1 MALAG
6 YGLAL
11 TVIWVLAWGS
21 PSPAN
26 VIGGLAVA
34 ALLLVLAP
42 DTWPGLTRPRI
53 RPVAIARFAGSVLVK
68 VLESNVVLT
77 REVLA
82 RRSRIHT
89 GVVAVPLP
97 ECSDALITLITNVMA
112 LTPGTMPLEVTRG
125 PTVMYVHV
133 LHLHDVEDVRR
144 EVQHL
149 AALAYRA
156 FGSDEAVAALPPE
169 DMAAADVTPP
179 EDGIR

>member
-1 MALAG
+1 MALVG

-26 VIGGLAVA
+26 VLGGMAVA
-34 ALLLVLAP
+34 AVLLALAP
-42 DTWPGLTRPRI
+42 DTWPGLRRPRV
-53 RPVAIARFAGSVLVK
+53 RPVAIARFTASVLVK
-68 VLESNVVLT
+68 VVESNVVLT
-77 REVLA
+77 REVLT
-82 RRSRIHT
+82 RRPRIHT

-112 LTPGTMPLEVTRG
+112 LTPGTMPLEVTRR

-144 EVQHL
+144 EVRDL

-156 FGSDEAVAALPPE
+156 FGSEAAVAALDDPAATVPPTDE
-169 DMAAADVTPP
+169 D
-179 EDGIR
+179 EGSR